1 MHAVLVS
8 VSVDADVMESAQ
20 ATLREQVVPTV
31 AREPGFVAG
40 YWLEP
45 EHDGKGIS
53 IVVFEAEEQARQAAP
68 SVGPAPVPGVTIDSV
83 DFRAVM
89 ANA

>member
-20 ATLREQVVPTV
+20 ATLREQVVPT
-31 AREPGFVAG
+31 G
-40 YWLEP
+40 
-45 EHDGKGIS
+45 
-53 IVVFEAEEQARQAAP
+53 RQR
-68 SVGPAPVPGVTIDSV
+68 TSV